1 MARSE
6 PASSSRPRAEPAPRP
21 PLTKPQRPAR
31 LPETPVPPIPVVD
44 ESRSDIASMQY
55 SAYRTDLSNHRTG
68 LSEHRTSLSEYRT
81 DLSMERTDLSTERTD
96 MSMRRTGMSFQRTR
110 LSADRTLM
118 SVIRTSLSLI
128 SFGFTIYQAFE
139 KLRQAGTLDHAG
151 APRNFGVTL
160 VLLGIVMLVVG
171 IVYHVQFMTGLR
183 QTRDEMIAEGLI
195 HGQSRYPVSFTLI
208 TAVIL
213 LVIGLFA
220 IFSMVFNV
228 GPFTDGA

>member
-1 MARSE
+1 MA
-6 PASSSRPRAEPAPRP
+6 
-21 PLTKPQRPAR
+21 KPVRPAH
-31 LPETPVPPIPVVD
+31 LPETPVPPIPSVD
-44 ESRSDIASMQY
+44 ESKSDLASVQY
-55 SAYRTDLSNHRTG
+55 SAYRTGLSNHRTG

-81 DLSMERTDLSTERTD
+81 DLSTMRTDLSTERTD

-139 KLRQAGTLDHAG
+139 KLRQAGTLAHAG

-160 VLLGIVMLVVG
+160 VLLGILMLIVG
-171 IVYHVQFMTGLR
+171 IVYHLQFMIGLR
-183 QTRDEMIAEGLI
+183 LTREEMIDEGLI

-213 LVIGLFA
+213 LIIGLFA
-220 IFSMVFNV
+220 IFSMVFNI
-228 GPFTDGA
+228 GPFTDGG